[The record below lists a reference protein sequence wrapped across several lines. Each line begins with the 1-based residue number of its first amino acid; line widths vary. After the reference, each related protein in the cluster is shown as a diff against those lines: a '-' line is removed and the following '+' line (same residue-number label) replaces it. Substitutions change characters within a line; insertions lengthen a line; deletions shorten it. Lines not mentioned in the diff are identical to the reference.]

1 MSEWIN
7 VKDKLPPKDDVYLT
21 YIKIEE
27 DFTNMNILYFSSL
40 YGFSRPI
47 THCTTLPSPPEDK

>member
-27 DFTNMNILYFSSL
+27 DFTNINILYFISL
-40 YGFSRPI
+40 Y
-47 THCTTLPSPPEDK
+47 